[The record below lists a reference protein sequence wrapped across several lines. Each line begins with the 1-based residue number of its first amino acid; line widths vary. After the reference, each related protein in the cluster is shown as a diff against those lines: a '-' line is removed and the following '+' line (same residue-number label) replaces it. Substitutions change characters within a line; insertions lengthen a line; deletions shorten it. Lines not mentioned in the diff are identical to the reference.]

1 MGPVNLLKC
10 FLLLCLLTS
19 LAGCDRL
26 RPSQDAQKAVDAYVA
41 YRTALSAGDLEQ
53 VTPLLAAARREEIA
67 GDPSAPDKLRLAAFL
82 MPGTMTVMGVAITEG
97 KATLT
102 LREGAMAA
110 LSGGSSAPA
119 LGPVPGITSAGST
132 GTVTLVKEGKIWKVD
147 RESWHQTMDLSSLQ
161 AAGATPFFQE
171 GEPLPRLLRTMGG
184 DAGGAMGPGVA
195 ATPDGTSLVTVGEY
209 SIIRLRAADGSEM
222 ASARMEHRPTAL
234 TLTPDG
240 TTAVTADAYGGV
252 TFWPLTLDGFGPPQR
267 RGDIGHNSGIALSRD
282 GRLLATASYDKL
294 VTLWDV
300 AAQKEVARV
309 TMPVPMRSVAFS
321 PTGQLLAAGSAHNTF
336 TLWDLESGAGRTYTI
351 AKVDEKSDVSG
362 IAFSPDGK
370 RLATSHMDSSITL
383 WDVLTQKEAANFF
396 VSQSSSW
403 SVRFSADGGLFATA
417 TQGGGI
423 HLWHGEN
430 GAKLGVLQG
439 QPSQPRALAFSPD
452 GALLYVAGE
461 KGEIGVWG
469 RE

>member
-1 MGPVNLLKC
+1 MARANAAKR
-10 FLLLCLLTS
+10 LLLLSLLVH
-19 LAGCDRL
+19 LGGCDRL
-26 RPSQDAQKAVDAYVA
+26 IPSRGAQDAVNAYVA
-41 YRTALSAGDLEQ
+41 LRTALSAGDVQKATSLM
-53 VTPLLAAARREEIA
+53 AAARGREIS
-67 GDPSAPDKLRLAAFL
+67 GDPSAPEKLRLAAFL
-82 MPGTMTVMGVAITEG
+82 MPGTMTVMGVAIKEG

-102 LREGAMAA
+102 LREGALVTLA
-110 LSGGSSAPA
+110 GGSSAPP
-119 LGPVPGITSAGST
+119 LGPVPGLSSSGAT
-132 GTVTLVKEGKIWKVD
+132 GTVTLVKEGGAWKVD
-147 RESWHQTMDLSSLQ
+147 KESWQQTMDLASLQ
-161 AAGATPFFQE
+161 AAAATPFFRE

-184 DAGGAMGPGVA
+184 QAGGAMGPGVA
-195 ATPDGTSLVTVGEY
+195 VTPDGSSLVTVGEY
-209 SIIRLRAADGSEM
+209 SVIRLQTADGREM

-234 TLTPDG
+234 ALTPDG
-240 TTAVTADAYGGV
+240 STAVTLDAYGGV
-252 TFWPLTLDGFGPPQR
+252 TFWPLTMDGFGPPR
-267 RGDIGHNSGIALSRD
+267 RSGDIGHSGGMAISRD
-282 GRLLATASYDKL
+282 GRFLATASYDKL
-294 VTLWDV
+294 VTIWDI

-321 PTGQLLAAGSAHNTF
+321 PSGQLLAAGSAHNTF

-351 AKVDEKSDVSG
+351 AKVDKKSDVSG

-370 RLATSHMDSSITL
+370 RLATTHMDSSITL

-403 SVRFSADGGLFATA
+403 SVRFSPDGGLFATA

-423 HLWHGEN
+423 HLWNGEN
-430 GAKLGVLQG
+430 GARLGDLKG

-452 GALLYVAGE
+452 GAYLYVAGE